1 MPALQWP
8 ISTKLLGG
16 ADLSWLVG
24 IVVAGSVYLLSSRA
38 PWPLPSLA
46 RWAAGASRRAR

>member
-1 MPALQWP
+1 MPALQGP
-8 ISTKLLGG
+8 ISTKLLGD

-24 IVVAGSVYLLSSRA
+24 IVVAGSVHLLLSRA
-38 PWPLPSLA
+38 PWPLPSLG